1 MGEPFPDDNLRTER
15 VLGAL
20 LRIGVIIA
28 GVIVA
33 VGAAMFLLADGK
45 GLVAYQTFH
54 SEPAELRTVGLIV
67 TSAAKWDSRGVI
79 QFGLLFLIG
88 IPIARV
94 VFSVYAFAKG
104 KDWQYV
110 LITTFVLIL
119 LLYSLTFHG

>member
-1 MGEPFPDDNLRTER
+1 MGEQFPNDDLRTER
-15 VLGAL
+15 ILGTL

-28 GVIVA
+28 GAIVA
-33 VGAAMFLLADGK
+33 CGAAMFLLTEGR
-45 GLVAYQTFH
+45 GLVAYQNFH
-54 SEPAELRTVGLIV
+54 SEPVELRTVGLIV
-67 TSAAKWDSRGVI
+67 SSVTKLDSRGII

-94 VFSVYAFAKG
+94 LFSVYAFAKM

-110 LITTFVLIL
+110 VITTFVLIL